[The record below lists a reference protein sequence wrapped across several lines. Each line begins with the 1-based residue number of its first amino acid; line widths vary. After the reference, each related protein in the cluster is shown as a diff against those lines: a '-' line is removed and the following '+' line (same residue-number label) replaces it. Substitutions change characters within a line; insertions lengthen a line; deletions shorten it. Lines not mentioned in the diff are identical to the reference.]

1 MIRLIDVNCRL
12 GEGPAPRKGA
22 PRAAADYLALMDEW
36 HVEKALAFHAVAQ
49 YADAR
54 LGNTLLAEETG
65 GSERFSPQWAVLPA
79 LWDVLPAP
87 AEWLAEMKKNGV
99 KTARLF
105 PKQYGHSLRRYAA
118 GPLLDALAECRVPE
132 FIALDQLDS
141 WDALYG
147 LCREY
152 PANRFVMCSPGYRCL
167 RYLIPILNECDN
179 LYVETSNFLGHG
191 AIGDFCR
198 FQGAGRLLFGSGMP
212 EASLAA
218 AASQLLLSDIS
229 EEEKA
234 LIGGGNAKRLLG
246 EVAL

>member
-12 GEGPAPRKGA
+12 GEGPAPREGA
-22 PRAAADYLALMDEW
+22 PRAAADFLALMDAW
-36 HVEKALAFHAVAQ
+36 NVEKALAFHAVAQ
-49 YADAR
+49 YSDAE
-54 LGNTLLAEETG
+54 LGNRLLAEETG

-87 AEWLAEMKKNGV
+87 EAWLDEMKRHSA

-118 GPLLDALAECRVPE
+118 GPLLDALASCRVPA
-132 FIALDQLDS
+132 FIALDQLDG
-141 WDALYG
+141 WDALYD
-147 LCREY
+147 LCRAY
-152 PANRFVMCSPGYRCL
+152 PANRFVLCFPGYRCL
-167 RYLIPILNECDN
+167 RYLIPILNACDN

-191 AIGDFCR
+191 VIADFCR
-198 FQGAGRLLFGSGMP
+198 NQGPERLLFGSGMP

-234 LIGGGNAKRLLG
+234 LIGHGNAERLLA
-246 EVAL
+246 EVTL